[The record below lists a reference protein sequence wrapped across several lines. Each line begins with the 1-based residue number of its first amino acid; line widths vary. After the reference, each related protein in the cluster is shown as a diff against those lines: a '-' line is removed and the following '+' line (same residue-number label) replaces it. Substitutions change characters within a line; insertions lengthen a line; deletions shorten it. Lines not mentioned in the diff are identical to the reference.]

1 MIIKISFVQYE
12 IGQALLLDQFWI
24 FYSVRV
30 QSSREEHVQRQ
41 RPQRISECTFWI
53 RRLEAV
59 IESLHIAKQKRWET
73 TPHTYL
79 EKKRDKQGI
88 HAL

>member
-1 MIIKISFVQYE
+1 MNHQHFVQYE

-24 FYSVRV
+24 FYSVRI

-41 RPQRISECTFWI
+41 RPQRISECTFWV

-59 IESLHIAKQKRWET
+59 TESRHIAKQKRWET
-73 TPHTYL
+73 TPHAYL
-79 EKKRDKQGI
+79 EKHRDKQGI